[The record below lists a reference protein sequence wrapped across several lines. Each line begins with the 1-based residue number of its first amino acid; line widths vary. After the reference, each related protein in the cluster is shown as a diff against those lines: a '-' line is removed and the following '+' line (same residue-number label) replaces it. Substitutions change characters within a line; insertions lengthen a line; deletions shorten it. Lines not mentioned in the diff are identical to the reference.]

1 MCRRPGRQSAPGAG
15 PGALELR
22 QRGSEE
28 IRGRAGAGRHLA
40 RRAVRNGEK
49 TPPVTWGRFGIC
61 GNGERRAS
69 TRGPREGARAC
80 KGLSDRG
87 RRWGSCPR
95 RGPERMPLPSA
106 APLSRA
112 SQARGGAGGRAA
124 CAPPLRAPW
133 PRGLGGP
140 ARDLQPPPG
149 QSRAR
154 PQRADRKR
162 GSSKREFEEMCVCA
176 CVREETSFGSS
187 RKSSCDSSCHCPLLK
202 VQYAAPGPIAG
213 GGDGCN
219 PPPWPSPGSRSAFR
233 PGGQGGGFVVK
244 APASLVLTEVWGPL
258 QLPSSE
264 GSAFPRRWVAGGHV
278 TCAQALRSPP
288 SAPGAS

>member
-1 MCRRPGRQSAPGAG
+1 MAREKARG
-15 PGALELR
+15 PA
-22 QRGSEE
+22 
-28 IRGRAGAGRHLA
+28 
-40 RRAVRNGEK
+40 
-49 TPPVTWGRFGIC
+49 
-61 GNGERRAS
+61 RAS
-69 TRGPREGARAC
+69 VTVAAVGARA
-80 KGLSDRG
+80 RG
-87 RRWGSCPR
+87 GALRECLCP
-95 RGPERMPLPSA
+95 PLPRCRQ
-106 APLSRA
+106 PPGPG
-112 SQARGGAGGRAA
+112 GGAGGRAA

-140 ARDLQPPPG
+140 ARDLQPRPG

-162 GSSKREFEEMCVCA
+162 GSSKREFEEVCVCA
-176 CVREETSFGSS
+176 YVREETSFGSS

-264 GSAFPRRWVAGGHV
+264 GSVFPRRWVAGGHV
-278 TCAQALRSPP
+278 TCTQALRSPP